1 MKRIIFILL
10 LASICFGQKG
20 SITITTD
27 STLADST
34 YRIKVPPTTYDTTM
48 VWAVVAKNYE
58 VVSISH
64 YWEEA
69 YYGPRQCSTPITL
82 CVYEQIYKVKASGWT
97 FEKDKYYTQGWK
109 KVHPI
114 IVFDY
119 PPSTEWN
126 VPSIDT
132 VRYETK
138 Y

>member
-10 LASICFGQKG
+10 LASICFGQTDLSTG
-20 SITITTD
+20 GD
-27 STLADST
+27 STKWS
-34 YRIKVPPTTYDTTM
+34 YSEKIPPTTYDTTM